1 MLDSFK
7 EVLEKEREAEKII
20 MDAREQAEIIK
31 KRAQEKA
38 EAVYKETYQK
48 AIDDAKRKSI
58 KIKEQAKNDAESEA
72 QIFIKRAEK
81 LKKKILVDAE
91 QKFSG
96 AVDLV
101 LKEIL
106 S

>member
-58 KIKEQAKNDAESEA
+58 EMKEQAKNDAESEA
-72 QIFIKRAEK
+72 QVFVKRAEK
-81 LKKKILVDAE
+81 LKKKILASAE
-91 QKFSG
+91 QKFG
-96 AVDLV
+96 EAVNSL
-101 LKEIL
+101 LE
-106 S
+106 